1 MIYQTPE
8 RSEGWRRTNVL
19 RLKIKKSILFLILIG
34 FLLPNFGLAQVSET
48 AGPPQ
53 TFGEIKTMG
62 LKALKFFPDILKKIW
77 QETTGWLKKIWQS
90 YIYPFLHKIWQKID
104 SLFGKEIE
112 QRKPII
118 KEEFKKETQEMKQ
131 DIPQVGKSV
140 WEKLK
145 GFFKF

>member
-1 MIYQTPE
+1 MNYE
-8 RSEGWRRTNVL
+8 
-19 RLKIKKSILFLILIG
+19 LKIKNLILFLIIAG
-34 FLLPNFGLAQVSET
+34 FLLPSFCLSQTSGT

-53 TFGEIKTMG
+53 NFGEIKTMG
-62 LKALKFFPDILKKIW
+62 LNALKFIPQTLAKIW
-77 QETTGWLKKIWQS
+77 QEGITWLKKIWQS

-112 QRKPII
+112 ERKPII
-118 KEEFKKETQEMKQ
+118 KEELKKETEEMKKEV
-131 DIPQVGKSV
+131 PLVTKSL

>member
-1 MIYQTPE
+1 MTYQ
-8 RSEGWRRTNVL
+8 V
-19 RLKIKKSILFLILIG
+19 KIKKSILFLIITG
-34 FLLPNFGLAQVSET
+34 CLLPFFSFAQIHS

-53 TFGEIKTMG
+53 SLEELKTAG
-62 LKALKFFPDILKKIW
+62 LRALKFIPETSEKIC

-118 KEEFKKETQEMKQ
+118 KEEFKKETEEMKEEL
-131 DIPQVGKSV
+131 PLVTKSL

-145 GFFKF
+145 ELLK

>member
-1 MIYQTPE
+1 LE
-8 RSEGWRRTNVL
+8 
-19 RLKIKKSILFLILIG
+19 KIC
-34 FLLPNFGLAQVSET
+34 
-48 AGPPQ
+48 
-53 TFGEIKTMG
+53 
-62 LKALKFFPDILKKIW
+62 

-118 KEEFKKETQEMKQ
+118 KEEFKKETEEMKEEL
-131 DIPQVGKSV
+131 PLVTKSL

-145 GFFKF
+145 ELLK